1 MSTPK
6 KTTSITLDMNI
17 GDAAFLKIAKAAHA
31 NNRTFNDQIN
41 RIVAD
46 AVANLDRP
54 AVAVPTIPTTQPF
67 GFSAKPQ
74 A

>member
-54 AVAVPTIPTTQPF
+54 AVAVPTTQPF

-74 A
+74 GF

>member
-1 MSTPK
+1 MATPK

-31 NNRTFNDQIN
+31 HNRTFNEEIN
-41 RIVAD
+41 AIVQN

-54 AVAVPTIPTTQPF
+54 AVAVPAPQPF